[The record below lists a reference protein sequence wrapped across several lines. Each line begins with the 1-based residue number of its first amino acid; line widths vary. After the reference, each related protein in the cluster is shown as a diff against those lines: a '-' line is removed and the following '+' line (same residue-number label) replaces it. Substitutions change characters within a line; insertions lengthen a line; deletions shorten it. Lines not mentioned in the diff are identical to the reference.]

1 MAAWGARGV
10 WCQEFLG
17 GLGISCKTS
26 LDGKSFASGSS
37 GEFCYM
43 CDPGVDFKGVA
54 HGRVGVRICT
64 RRLGCQG
71 FLGGLGMV
79 PIA

>member
-37 GEFCYM
+37 GEFCYV
-43 CDPGVDFKGVA
+43 CDPSV
-54 HGRVGVRICT
+54 VR
-64 RRLGCQG
+64 GCISK
-71 FLGGLGMV
+71 F
-79 PIA
+79 PILVIS